1 MSRWGEGAAWTLQLR
16 DWSNGGDSGALDCA
30 DGVTV
35 IRDADYGLR
44 STRVSGRLWA
54 LAAPSVTLLSFCAAR
69 IAVHS
74 YSLRACDYI
83 ESVIEQQAPEQLAR

>member
-44 STRVSGRLWA
+44 STCVSGRLWA
-54 LAAPSVTLLSFCAAR
+54 LTAPSVTLLNLLRSRASAWLKRFL
-69 IAVHS
+69 
-74 YSLRACDYI
+74 SLPP
-83 ESVIEQQAPEQLAR
+83 SQA